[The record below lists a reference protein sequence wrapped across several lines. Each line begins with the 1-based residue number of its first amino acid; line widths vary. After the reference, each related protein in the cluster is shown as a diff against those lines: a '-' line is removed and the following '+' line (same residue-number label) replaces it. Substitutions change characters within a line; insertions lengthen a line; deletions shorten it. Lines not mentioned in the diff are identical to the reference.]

1 LKITHPNLQ
10 SHEKALLFKKT
21 SPASSLSKAIFEA
34 KTATVELLRHCRF
47 EMVPGQEITYGDK
60 ITMDIKSN
68 GKEQFL
74 VYVKPW

>member
-1 LKITHPNLQ
+1 MIILIFHNFPFPDFIRFLRPTRIWPL
-10 SHEKALLFKKT
+10 EAL
-21 SPASSLSKAIFEA
+21 FEA
-34 KTATVELLRHCRF
+34 KTAAVELLRHCRF

-68 GKEQFL
+68 GNEEFM